1 MSWYYCQ
8 YLIVYYNKIIK
19 ILVKIKLLKLSK
31 LLKFYR
37 LLVRWFSIFWKLNLK
52 CSLCPEWVNYDL
64 LIFPANWGLSC
75 IYSKWE
81 ACIF

>member
-31 LLKFYR
+31 LLKFYG
-37 LLVRWFSIFWKLNLK
+37 LLVN
-52 CSLCPEWVNYDL
+52 DL
-64 LIFPANWGLSC
+64 AYFEN
-75 IYSKWE
+75 
-81 ACIF
+81 